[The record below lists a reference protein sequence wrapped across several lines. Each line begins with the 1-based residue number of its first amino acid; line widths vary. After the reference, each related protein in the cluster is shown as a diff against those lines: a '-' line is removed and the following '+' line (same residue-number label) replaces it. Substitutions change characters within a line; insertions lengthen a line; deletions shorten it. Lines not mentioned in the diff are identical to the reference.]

1 MPKHIAIKVPSL
13 GVNDKNATIVEYEI
27 EEGAFVSEGD
37 HIGVVETTKT
47 AFDVIAPADG
57 HLLLLY
63 EEGEEVEVDQAIALL
78 VGGEV
83 DVQLAKQEFMEGQ
96 SGNET
101 VSRITITQ
109 KAEIKAKE
117 YGISVEDL
125 EKVSDGLIRERDVD
139 RVIQQQKL
147 NRSVQG
153 GNDVEVDFSQY
164 ENPIVVLGGGG
175 HGQMCMDI
183 VFQNKDYQIVG
194 ILDPN
199 LVAGTKVQGVAVL
212 GDDSLLPALKERG
225 LKYLINGVGSVK
237 NNQFRDKLYTN
248 ACQLGFEFPALI
260 HPSSN
265 IEPSAS
271 VANGVQ
277 VMMGAMIGSN
287 ATIKENVIVNSGSI
301 ISHDS
306 VVEEGAHIA
315 PGAVLAGD
323 VSVGRRSLVGMG
335 VTVMFGINIGS
346 DAVILNGVNLFTE
359 VGANQVIKF
368 TV

>member
-1 MPKHIAIKVPSL
+1 VPEHIEIKVPSL
-13 GVNDKNATIVEYEI
+13 GVNDKNAIIVEYEL
-27 EEGAFVSEGD
+27 EEGSFVGNGD
-37 HIGVVETTKT
+37 NIGVVETTKT
-47 AFDVIAPADG
+47 TFDVVAPANG
-57 HLLLLY
+57 YLVLLY
-63 EEGEEVEVDQAIALL
+63 EKGEEVEVDQTIALL
-78 VGGEV
+78 IGSEV
-83 DVQLAKQEFMEGQ
+83 DLQRAKQKYLGRL
-96 SGNET
+96 SGKET
-101 VSRITITQ
+101 VFKIDITQ

-117 YGISVEDL
+117 HGISLEDL

-147 NRSVQG
+147 NKSTQDV
-153 GNDVEVDFSQY
+153 NDIEVDFSQY
-164 ENPIVVLGGGG
+164 DNPIVVLGGGG

-183 VFQNKDYQIVG
+183 VFQNRDYQIVG

-199 LVAGTKVQGVAVL
+199 LMVGIKVQGVPVL
-212 GDDSLLPALKERG
+212 GDDSLLPTLKEKG

-237 NNQFRDKLYTN
+237 NNQFRDKLYAN

-277 VMMGAMIGSN
+277 VMMGAMVGSN

-306 VVEEGAHIA
+306 VVEEGAHVA

-323 VSVGRRSLVGMG
+323 VSVGKRSLVGMG

-346 DAVILNGVNLFTE
+346 DSIIVNGVNIFTE
-359 VGANQVIKF
+359 VESNHVIKS
-368 TV
+368 TQ